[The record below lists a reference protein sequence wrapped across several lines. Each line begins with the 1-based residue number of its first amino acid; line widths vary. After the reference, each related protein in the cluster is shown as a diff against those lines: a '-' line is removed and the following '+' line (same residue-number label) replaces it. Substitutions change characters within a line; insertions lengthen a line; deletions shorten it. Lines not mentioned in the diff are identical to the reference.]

1 MLIVAT
7 HYPEYNMQITVK
19 LYGSFR
25 IDRFKEE
32 GCRYPDGSTAQ
43 AVVVALGIPV
53 AQADI
58 VIIND
63 QRASLDYVLNDGDVL
78 ALFPMVAGG

>member
-1 MLIVAT
+1 
-7 HYPEYNMQITVK
+7 MQITVK

-25 IDRFKEE
+25 VDRFKEAI
-32 GCRYPDGSTAQ
+32 CRYPVGATVQ
-43 AVVVALGIPV
+43 FVVVALGIPV

-58 VIIND
+58 VIVND
-63 QRASLDYVLNDGDVL
+63 QRTSLDHVLENGDIL